1 MALTNTQTV
10 AVQLEYV
17 RPAVPTLFERADTTF
32 SMIERRPVEMV
43 STRTA
48 RIPLAVSPGGN
59 SGAANLDGG
68 DLGRGSSDEYD
79 FGQLTPIGMKHA
91 VEITKLVEY
100 ASNSNEKAVAN
111 VTKRAAVNAM
121 KNFRK
126 DVDTWLQTGG
136 NGVMA
141 TINSV
146 AGGPA
151 NAVYTLA
158 NTPFGA
164 RLLRKNL
171 TMSLYNA
178 ALTVKRGEVTINA
191 NPVRGLG
198 QTQTVQVDSDPGAVA
213 TDVLLPSGLTG
224 ASPVWVYGIPY
235 HHSTSTSGTWLNIS
249 RSNDFAVANGVS
261 ASASFSLPPFRLAIN
276 QIIQQLGEEGLSQNL
291 VWHTHP
297 AALAGYE
304 EYGLSL
310 SRIDR
315 GAGNGDGA
323 KMPAGLFDDKNMTI
337 AGYPCKRSIHAD
349 PTRFD
354 LLNLQSWGRVEWAPI
369 DYLEIGGNTV
379 FPVYGASGG
388 IAAAY
393 LFYFVCG
400 MQFFVD
406 NPKAISSVTSVTL
419 PTGY

>member
-43 STRTA
+43 STRAA
-48 RIPLAVSPGGN
+48 RIPLNNAPGGN
-59 SGAANLDGG
+59 SGAADIDGG
-68 DLGRGSSDEYD
+68 DLGRGSADEYD
-79 FGQLTPIGMKHA
+79 FGTLTPLGMKHA

-100 ASNSNEKAVAN
+100 ATNSNEKAVAN
-111 VTKRAAVNAM
+111 VTKKATVNAM
-121 KNFRK
+121 KQFRK
-126 DVDTWLQTGG
+126 DIDTWLQTGG
-136 NGVMA
+136 NGVIG
-141 TINSV
+141 TIES
-146 AGGPA
+146 GGGTTSWVME
-151 NAVYTLA
+151 NV
-158 NTPFGA
+158 PFGA

-171 TMSLYNA
+171 TVSVYTSNLA
-178 ALTVKRGEVTINA
+178 TKKGEVTFNS

-198 QTQTVQVDSDPGAVA
+198 KTQRVTVAADSAIPSVNG
-213 TDVLLPSGLTG
+213 DVILPSGLSG
-224 ASPVWVYGIPY
+224 ASPTWVFGIPY
-235 HHSTSTSGTWLNIS
+235 HHNTSSSGSWLNIS
-249 RSNDFAVANGVS
+249 RSNDYVVANGS
-261 ASASFSLPPFRLAIN
+261 DANDASFSLPPFRLAID
-276 QIIQQLGEEGLSQNL
+276 QIVQELGEEGLAQNL
-291 VWHTHP
+291 VWHTHV

-310 SRIDR
+310 SRQDR
-315 GAGNGDGA
+315 TGDGE
-323 KMPAGLFDDKNMTI
+323 KVKTGLFDTKSMTI
-337 AGYPCKRSIHAD
+337 GGYKVKRSIHAD

-354 LLNLQSWGRVEWAPI
+354 LLNLSTWGRVEWAPI

-379 FPVYGASGG
+379 FPVYGDSGG

-406 NPKAISSVTSVTL
+406 NPKAISSVINVGL
-419 PTGY
+419 PSGYEPA